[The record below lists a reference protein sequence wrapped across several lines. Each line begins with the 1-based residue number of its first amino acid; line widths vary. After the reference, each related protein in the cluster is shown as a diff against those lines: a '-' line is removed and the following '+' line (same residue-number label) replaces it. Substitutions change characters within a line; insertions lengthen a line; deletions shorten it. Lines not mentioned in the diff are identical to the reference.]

1 MFDKKYEKYLFALIM
16 GTVMS
21 FIMSFII
28 TFINLGFIDGF
39 VFKWLEA
46 FVKAAVCAIP
56 IITVVAPRVRKIVD
70 RLTLEKV

>member
-1 MFDKKYEKYLFALIM
+1 MFDKKYDKYLFALIM
-16 GTVMS
+16 GTIMS

-39 VFKWLEA
+39 FYRWMEA
-46 FVKAAVCAIP
+46 FFKAAVCAIP

-70 RLTLEKV
+70 KLIKKS